1 MIFFSLWLP
10 FKQCLQRPQNNY
22 TKLYYL
28 QYNTIHLANGCECDV
43 GEDDDYDDYDDGGYV
58 IDDHLDY
65 SDGGSSCRMLVTFP
79 VD

>member
-1 MIFFSLWLP
+1 
-10 FKQCLQRPQNNY
+10 
-22 TKLYYL
+22 
-28 QYNTIHLANGCECDV
+28 V